1 MGMLLFGP
9 DRDFTRDGISPDEYQ
24 EKRRQRIGQTMQDMD
39 FDIVVVGAG
48 HAGCEAA
55 LAAARMGARTALVTI
70 NLDTIAYMSCN
81 PAIGGLAKGQL
92 VREIDALGGEMGKV
106 IDATG
111 IQFRM
116 INTSKGPA
124 MHSPRAQADK
134 TAYHTEMKRRLE
146 MQENLSL
153 KQEMVRGLL
162 LEQGRA
168 CGVRTATGRQYTARS
183 VILTTGTF
191 LKGQLH
197 LGTWRVTGGRMG
209 ELSAEHVSESLAD
222 AGLTIDRLKTDTPPR
237 VNGRTLNLDILKEQ
251 HGDPEPRPFSF
262 STDAITQD
270 QFPCYMT
277 RTNPRT
283 HEIIN
288 SSLDRAPLYD
298 GQISHTGPRYCPS
311 IEIKTVRFPE
321 KDHHLLFLEPEG
333 RDTLEFYCN
342 GLFTS
347 LPYDV
352 QEEMVHSIKGM
363 EDAEIIRYGY
373 AVEYDFVP
381 PTQLRPS
388 LEAKK
393 VDGLFCA
400 GQINGTSGYE
410 EAAGQGIMAGINAA
424 RGLQSKSP
432 VVLGRDEAYI
442 GVLIDD
448 LVTKGV
454 SEPYRMFTSLA
465 EYRLM
470 LRQDNAD
477 RRLMKYGYENGL
489 ISKKQWQAL
498 QKKEEDIGR
507 LRDYLDHNGRE
518 DRTLTEL
525 LRRPEMDLQ
534 QLQEMEPELEPLV
547 TDPEVREQVE
557 IEVKYE
563 GYLKRQKEQIE
574 KFRRS
579 EDKEIPAW
587 LDYEEIPELRREAK
601 EKFAAVEPRTLGQAS
616 RISGISP
623 ADVSILMIYME
634 GRRRETH
641 HETPT
646 GSDKEG

>member
-1 MGMLLFGP
+1 M
-9 DRDFTRDGISPDEYQ
+9 Q
-24 EKRRQRIGQTMQDMD
+24 EMD